1 MTNKTVKKLKP
12 IAKRLVLK
20 GYSKLT
26 KAELIKL
33 LEAHTHNESA
43 NKLRSLSKE
52 LGASHRS
59 AIIKQIDSK
68 RNSSNILDEP
78 VPEINAPTL
87 KPKRNNI
94 LDEPVPEINAPTLKP
109 KQLNLVH

>member
-26 KAELIKL
+26 KAEFIKL
-33 LEAHTHNESA
+33 LEVHMHNESG
-43 NKLRSLSKE
+43 NKLRSFSKD
-52 LGASHRS
+52 LAASHRS
-59 AIIKQIDSK
+59 AVIKQIDSK

-78 VPEINAPTL
+78 VPKINSPT
-87 KPKRNNI
+87 
-94 LDEPVPEINAPTLKP
+94 T
-109 KQLNLVH
+109 